1 MTRKVIQKSVAG
13 LSRRLI
19 YQMGLNVAGR
29 VKLYKD
35 YSVEVYFYGH
45 KEHID
50 QFKEL
55 LKSHSQFNGNDE
67 WEQDGKVIYIL
78 VA

>member
-1 MTRKVIQKSVAG
+1 MTRKAIQKSVAD

-19 YQMGLNVAGR
+19 YQMGLDVAGR

-45 KEHID
+45 KEYID

-55 LKSHSQFNGNDE
+55 LKSHSLFNGNNE
-67 WEQDGKVIYIL
+67 WEEDGKIIYIL
-78 VA
+78 IA

>member
-1 MTRKVIQKSVAG
+1 MTRKVIQKWVAN
-13 LSRRLI
+13 LSRKLI
-19 YQMGLNVAGR
+19 SDMNLDVAGR

-35 YSVEVYFYGH
+35 CSVEVYFYGR
-45 KEHID
+45 KEYID

-55 LKSHSQFNGNDE
+55 LKAHSQFNGNDE

>member
-1 MTRKVIQKSVAG
+1 MTRKAIQKSVAG

-19 YQMGLNVAGR
+19 YQMGLDVAGR

-35 YSVEVYFYGH
+35 CSVEVYFYGR
-45 KEHID
+45 KEYID

-55 LKSHSQFNGNDE
+55 LKNHSQFNGNDE